1 MAHHIEDRW
10 LWLGLGIYSI
20 ILPTRK
26 SLTSLGIFTFFAVKG
41 VAHGLRRI
49 VTLTEVHKS
58 LPPVPPNRTED
69 AIKSASL
76 ATLATCENVEI
87 RKAATKILLDRFIA
101 HPSAY
106 KHLIRDA
113 NSRNEERKHAAYLAF
128 SLLEEFGY
136 VGHQYGV
143 PPPTPATPQT
153 HRMGARREWLRTE
166 PMRDGLNGDLEERDL
181 RRRRREAMVINE
193 GDRPI
198 SQEDVWMRDGEGRMS
213 TEEQA
218 RPRTAFERWA
228 AGEIRSN

>member
-1 MAHHIEDRW
+1 
-10 LWLGLGIYSI
+10 
-20 ILPTRK
+20 
-26 SLTSLGIFTFFAVKG
+26 VKG

-58 LPPVPPNRTED
+58 LPAIPPHRTED
-69 AIKSASL
+69 AIKPSSL

-106 KHLIRDA
+106 NNLIRDA
-113 NSRNEERKHAAYLAF
+113 NSQKEERKHAADLAF
-128 SLLEEFGY
+128 SLLEEYGY
-136 VGHQYGV
+136 VGYQYGV

-153 HRMGARREWLRTE
+153 HRVGASREWFNEGPTRI
-166 PMRDGLNGDLEERDL
+166 GLNGDLEERDL

-198 SQEDVWMRDGEGRMS
+198 SQEDVWMRDVQGRMS

-218 RPRTAFERWA
+218 GPHSAFEVLQSNGDWLNPVT
-228 AGEIRSN
+228 GELIRDAHISRAER